1 MGGAMVEWMLG
12 VFLND
17 VLHGWWGGGRSG
29 DGWTWSLGGPGLVVV
44 VVVMVLSLLDYP
56 FLKWKKLSWLSVHLF
71 GRLSIEDCHFKGPS
85 KVSPPPLKTHTPQ
98 SVKCRHHVTVPAVLT
113 QEEINNL

>member
-17 VLHGWWGGGRSG
+17 VLHHLGLVGGGGRSG

-85 KVSPPPLKTHTPQ
+85 KVSPPP
-98 SVKCRHHVTVPAVLT
+98 
-113 QEEINNL
+113 